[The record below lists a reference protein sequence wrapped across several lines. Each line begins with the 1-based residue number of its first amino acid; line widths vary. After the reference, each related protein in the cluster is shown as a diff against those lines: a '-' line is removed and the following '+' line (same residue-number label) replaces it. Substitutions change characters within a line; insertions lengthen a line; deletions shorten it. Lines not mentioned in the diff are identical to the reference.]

1 MFNAFERTFKAFER
15 TFKTSERTFKT
26 YERRFLLIVYTFSS
40 NSIHNFPLFHQKIP
54 LGMEAVSCY
63 QECFFP

>member
-1 MFNAFERTFKAFER
+1 MFKAF
-15 TFKTSERTFKT
+15 ERTFKT

-54 LGMEAVSCY
+54 LGIEAVSCY

>member
-1 MFNAFERTFKAFER
+1 MFNAFERTFISF
-15 TFKTSERTFKT
+15 ERTFKT

-40 NSIHNFPLFHQKIP
+40 NSIHIFPLFHQKIP
-54 LGMEAVSCY
+54 LGIEVVSCY

>member
-1 MFNAFERTFKAFER
+1 MFNAFERTFISFER
-15 TFKTSERTFKT
+15 AFKT

-54 LGMEAVSCY
+54 LGIEAVSCY

>member
-1 MFNAFERTFKAFER
+1 MFKAFERTFKAFER
-15 TFKTSERTFKT
+15 TFRT
-26 YERRFLLIVYTFSS
+26 YERRFLLIVWTLSP

-54 LGMEAVSCY
+54 LGMEAVSSY